1 MFHHY
6 RIPIDNWLCKTDRID
21 EDGNYH
27 SPTKNKSGRLGSSL
41 GALSSGR
48 VNICILAYVMLSK
61 AITIALRYSM
71 SRRQFGPDDSKIEY
85 PVIEYQ
91 TQVKYKMFLK
101 TLNYYILIYCVL

>member
-6 RIPIDNWLCKTDRID
+6 RIPKINWLCKTDSID
-21 EDGNYH
+21 EAGNYQTH
-27 SPTKNKSGRLGSSL
+27 IRNKGGRLGSSL

-71 SRRQFGPDDSKIEY
+71 SRRQFGPDDSKVEY

-91 TQVKYKMFLK
+91 TQVLYKH
-101 TLNYYILIYCVL
+101 